1 MMKGGNERMEKEQI
15 VAMAVAAIAEE
26 TRTDASAIRVVSF
39 REIQRNALEQY
50 ISDHGIEY
58 KKYQLGD

>member
-1 MMKGGNERMEKEQI
+1 MEKEQI

-26 TRTDASAIRVVSF
+26 TQTDASAIRVVSF
-39 REIQRNALEQY
+39 REVQRNALEQY
-50 ISDHGIEY
+50 ISDYHIEY

>member
-1 MMKGGNERMEKEQI
+1 MEKEQI

>member
-1 MMKGGNERMEKEQI
+1 MDKEQI

-26 TRTDASAIRVVSF
+26 SQTDASAIRVLSF
-39 REIQRNALEQY
+39 REIKKSALEQY
-50 ISDHGIEY
+50 ISDRQIQY